1 MNVDILALDDEPDLE
16 ALFHH
21 RIGLLTKP
29 IGFALPR
36 DEIDARL
43 GQAA

>member
-16 ALFHH
+16 ALF
-21 RIGLLTKP
+21 P
-29 IGFALPR
+29 Q
-36 DEIDARL
+36 IDARL